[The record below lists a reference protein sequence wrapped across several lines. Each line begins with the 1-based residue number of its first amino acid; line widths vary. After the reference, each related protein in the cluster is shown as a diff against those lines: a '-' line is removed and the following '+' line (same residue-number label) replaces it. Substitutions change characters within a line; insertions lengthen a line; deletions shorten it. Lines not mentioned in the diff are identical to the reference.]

1 MLITNKPKD
10 QLVAVLKGKPCFVH
24 QSLGLHIGQWCQGRK
39 AVDTLP
45 GLAARKALAAC
56 KCGQKLLETVNEEMK
71 NHLKSLFKE
80 PVHFTGTG
88 AQWV

>member
-1 MLITNKPKD
+1 M
-10 QLVAVLKGKPCFVH
+10 
-24 QSLGLHIGQWCQGRK
+24 
-39 AVDTLP
+39 DTLP